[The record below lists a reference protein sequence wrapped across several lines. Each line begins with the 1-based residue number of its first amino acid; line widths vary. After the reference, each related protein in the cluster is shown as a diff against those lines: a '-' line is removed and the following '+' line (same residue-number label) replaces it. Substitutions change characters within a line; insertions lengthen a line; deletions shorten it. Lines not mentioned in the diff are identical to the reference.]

1 MRHIAQNKIVSITA
15 DSEDSNFPVSRLLDE
30 HPKRQW
36 KAASGVN
43 SATLTA
49 DVVGGCSDIMI
60 SGTNAASA
68 EVVVSDPN
76 AIDWEAGIDWETG
89 VEWASL
95 PGALTASVIQRG
107 QSQSLWIQL
116 SNSVE
121 IPCEVS
127 IELTGPGGEAVCAGV
142 VVAAIADTYGG
153 RNPSYGMEHTRIDF
167 GITAENSNGSFYY
180 KKRDN
185 VREFSV
191 GGIALRSDAIRLLD
205 TFDSLGSNPSAWKLT
220 NADGNDF
227 VIFGRYSESPQV
239 NHIYYSHSEFSF
251 SLIEVL

>member
-1 MRHIAQNKIVSITA
+1 MRHIASNKIISIAA
-15 DSEDSNFPVSRLLDE
+15 DSEDANFPASRVLDE
-30 HPKRQW
+30 HPKRKW
-36 KAASGVN
+36 KAAAGVYN
-43 SATLTA
+43 ATLTA
-49 DVVGGCSDIMI
+49 EVIGGCSDIMI
-60 SGTNAASA
+60 AGTNAASA
-68 EVVVSDPN
+68 SVTVTDPN
-76 AIDWEAGIDWETG
+76 EIEWESGIDWEPG

-95 PGALTASVIQRG
+95 PAALTVSVVQRS

-116 SNSVE
+116 SDTVV

-127 IELTGPGGEAVCAGV
+127 IELTGPGGTAVCSGV
-142 VVAAIADTYGG
+142 VLAGIADTYGD

-191 GGIALRSDAIRLLD
+191 DGIALRADAIRLLD
-205 TFDSLGSNPSAWKLT
+205 TFDVLGSNPSAWKLT

-227 VIFGRYSESPQV
+227 VVFGRYAGAPRIRHS
-239 NHIYYSHSEFSF
+239 HYAHSEFSF
-251 SLIEVL
+251 SIIEVL

>member
-1 MRHIAQNKIVSITA
+1 MRHIAQNKIISIIA
-15 DSEDSNFPVSRLLDE
+15 DSSDANFPASRLLDE

-36 KAASGVN
+36 KAASGVY

-49 DVVGGCSDIMI
+49 EVIGGCSDIMI
-60 SGTNAASA
+60 AGTNAASA
-68 EVVVSDPN
+68 SVTVADPN
-76 AIDWEAGIDWETG
+76 EIDWEAGIDWETG

-95 PGALTASVIQRG
+95 PAALTASVIQRS

-116 SNSVE
+116 SDTVE
-121 IPCEVS
+121 IPCEVA
-127 IELTGPGGEAVCAGV
+127 IELTGPGGTAVFAGV
-142 VVAAIADTYGG
+142 VLAGIADTYGD

-191 GGIALRSDAIRLLD
+191 NGIAIRSDAIRLLD
-205 TFDSLGSNPSAWKLT
+205 TFDALGSNPSAWKLT
-220 NADGNDF
+220 DETGNDF
-227 VIFGRYSESPQV
+227 VVFGRYADSPQIRH
-239 NHIYYSHSEFSF
+239 NYFSHSEFSF
-251 SLIEVL
+251 SIIEVL